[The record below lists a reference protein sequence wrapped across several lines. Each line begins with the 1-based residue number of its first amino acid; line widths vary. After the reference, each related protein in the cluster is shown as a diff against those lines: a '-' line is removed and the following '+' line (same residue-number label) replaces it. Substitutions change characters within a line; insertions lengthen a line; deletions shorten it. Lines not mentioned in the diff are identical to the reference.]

1 MHFFFACSA
10 SLPLV
15 RFSMTP
21 PQGFLRICLFLTFM
35 QLFVLREGLCLTFD
49 QEFFA
54 SVDNYMLTM
63 GEMLNVSEYP
73 STSEME
79 EYDTNRH
86 ISKILILS
94 TFPFILLIGTVGN
107 LLTFIIM
114 QRGSLKHS
122 STCFY
127 MAILALADSSKCN
140 TLVLGNVRFYN

>member
-1 MHFFFACSA
+1 
-10 SLPLV
+10 
-15 RFSMTP
+15 
-21 PQGFLRICLFLTFM
+21 
-35 QLFVLREGLCLTFD
+35 
-49 QEFFA
+49 
-54 SVDNYMLTM
+54 M